1 MLLLRSS
8 HWFSLVPELMSL
20 CSQTLNLG
28 FTGGK
33 PPLSLLICRGG
44 PEGLR
49 VTCATLCVPW
59 GVRPDAEGLAG
70 ELLTT
75 ARHGGKKPV
84 QSHLPPHLHP
94 QLLNQWALIGSERN
108 AGPRVSCHSIPHL
121 LEAPAAL
128 CKMETTVIKT
138 MLPSSPFPSHL
149 WIFSAL
155 LSFLVLCHQPCPCH
169 WVCC

>member
-1 MLLLRSS
+1 MLLIRSS

-33 PPLSLLICRGG
+33 PPLSLLICHGG
-44 PEGLR
+44 PEGFR
-49 VTCATLCVPW
+49 VTCATLCGPW

-84 QSHLPPHLHP
+84 QSHLPPPPPPPAPEPMGTNRKRKKRWATCFLPQHP
-94 QLLNQWALIGSERN
+94 APPWSTRSSLLDGNY
-108 AGPRVSCHSIPHL
+108 CHQDHV
-121 LEAPAAL
+121 A
-128 CKMETTVIKT
+128 IKP
-138 MLPSSPFPSHL
+138 LSFPSVN
-149 WIFSAL
+149 
-155 LSFLVLCHQPCPCH
+155 FLCSP
-169 WVCC
+169 